1 MIIFK
6 KNEMKKKKEKNSE
19 REDELGLVADENLYW
34 FFTSKFLN

>member
-19 REDELGLVADENLYW
+19 REDELGLVADENLY
-34 FFTSKFLN
+34 